1 MNIADLDL
9 ALIELSAA
17 QKAHFAWLSKL
28 LELSLLGGEPDA
40 DIIHPRAHHLC
51 HFSRWLRNHQNQ
63 HAQHS
68 GYINDIETAH
78 KTMHDNARELMY
90 AISLRSVNAPVLR
103 HFYQSQQ
110 AFIGCID
117 KYRECLLL
125 FRNMHDT
132 LTGLPLRHLLY
143 QDFDFIRARC
153 ERSQQALWLLIMDID
168 RFKSINDTWGHNAGD
183 DVLRS
188 VAATLKKCARKNERI
203 YRFGG
208 EEFIMLLEVAGENE
222 AQQASSRICHYLAR
236 HPAGIKEDIIT
247 VTVTGGLTR
256 VGGNETLHQA
266 IGRADK
272 AMYFGKN
279 NGRNQCVMIHQNG
292 DIQQL
297 K

>member
-1 MNIADLDL
+1 
-9 ALIELSAA
+9 
-17 QKAHFAWLSKL
+17 
-28 LELSLLGGEPDA
+28 
-40 DIIHPRAHHLC
+40 
-51 HFSRWLRNHQNQ
+51 
-63 HAQHS
+63 
-68 GYINDIETAH
+68 
-78 KTMHDNARELMY
+78 
-90 AISLRSVNAPVLR
+90 
-103 HFYQSQQ
+103 
-110 AFIGCID
+110 
-117 KYRECLLL
+117 
-125 FRNMHDT
+125 
-132 LTGLPLRHLLY
+132 
-143 QDFDFIRARC
+143 
-153 ERSQQALWLLIMDID
+153 MDID

-222 AQQASSRICHYLAR
+222 AQQAGSRICHYLAR